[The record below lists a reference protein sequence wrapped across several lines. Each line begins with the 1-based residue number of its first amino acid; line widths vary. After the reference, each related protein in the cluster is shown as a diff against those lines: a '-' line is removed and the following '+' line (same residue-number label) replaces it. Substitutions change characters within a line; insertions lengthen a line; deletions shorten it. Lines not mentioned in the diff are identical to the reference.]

1 MNYSLTFNDK
11 DQSLYSLVYTSNQS
25 NEMFDYYSNK
35 FDRTYI
41 WLDDNLQSIEQR
53 FQSTISPN
61 QWKYFSNADEC
72 QTFILCQQLQNNPKI
87 YLLSSYSLAEQLF
100 AYEHVS
106 KIFVAYLY
114 SNQNGIFSKWTNTFP
129 VIRGIYKDF
138 DALFE
143 QFDFD
148 ITTNIELLPHHQ
160 KQQVNFDE
168 ISMKFRRN
176 ILLLFF
182 CLKEIEDPLPI
193 SFYDTDQD
201 GFRRH
206 RVIIEILLKLPRT
219 LEAKQEMI
227 DELRRVSSDNDIVL
241 KQINDFEQSYH
252 SNAAIQWYTRDSF
265 LYRLI
270 NRALRYEDIEL
281 IIKYRFFIIDLYQ
294 KLDELHQQII
304 HINNQSEQTI
314 TTYYRGQL
322 IPSTELDQ
330 LKQHVGSL
338 ISINTFFSTTLSLD
352 IALMFAG
359 GSTSEGLTMNKPV
372 IFCIEVSSS
381 IENTRP
387 YANINFYSDYEEE
400 DEVLFAM
407 GCVFSIEKIDSLSIY
422 DTVQVVHL
430 KMIDEKDLPQENI
443 SMDLSKLLP
452 EQKFLS
458 KKFDLSKRN

>member
-1 MNYSLTFNDK
+1 
-11 DQSLYSLVYTSNQS
+11 
-25 NEMFDYYSNK
+25 
-35 FDRTYI
+35 
-41 WLDDNLQSIEQR
+41 
-53 FQSTISPN
+53 
-61 QWKYFSNADEC
+61 
-72 QTFILCQQLQNNPKI
+72 
-87 YLLSSYSLAEQLF
+87 
-100 AYEHVS
+100 
-106 KIFVAYLY
+106 
-114 SNQNGIFSKWTNTFP
+114 
-129 VIRGIYKDF
+129 
-138 DALFE
+138 
-143 QFDFD
+143 
-148 ITTNIELLPHHQ
+148 
-160 KQQVNFDE
+160 
-168 ISMKFRRN
+168 
-176 ILLLFF
+176 
-182 CLKEIEDPLPI
+182 
-193 SFYDTDQD
+193 
-201 GFRRH
+201 
-206 RVIIEILLKLPRT
+206 
-219 LEAKQEMI
+219 MI

-241 KQINDFEQSYH
+241 KQINDFEKDYH

-314 TTYYRGQL
+314 TTYYRGQV

-359 GSTSEGLTMNKPV
+359 GSTSDNLITNKPV

-443 SMDLSKLLP
+443 SMDLSKLFP
-452 EQKFLS
+452 EQKVLS
-458 KKFDLSKRN
+458 KKILFIK